1 MEEKLSSMSHRD
13 WFVKRLAKQLNIDVS
28 VVDEVIK
35 HQFDSVINATQRHKI
50 VEISGWGTLKWND
63 EAAQKKLDTMDAQIR
78 AIRNKI
84 ATSDSQT
91 KVQKWNDVID
101 EMLLKRKILINR
113 INELNADLRRLEKQ
127 SVSRR
132 KTKGADRSS
141 GSGENSNMQ

>member
-1 MEEKLSSMSHRD
+1 
-13 WFVKRLAKQLNIDVS
+13 
-28 VVDEVIK
+28 
-35 HQFDSVINATQRHKI
+35 
-50 VEISGWGTLKWND
+50 VEISGWGTLRWSD

-84 ATSDSQT
+84 ADSQSDI
-91 KVQKWNDVID
+91 KSQKWNDVID

-132 KTKGADRSS
+132 KTKGTDRS
-141 GSGENSNMQ
+141 GVNGENGNMQ

>member
-13 WFVKRLAKQLNIDVS
+13 WFVKRLAKQLNVDIS
-28 VVDEVIK
+28 IVDEVVK
-35 HQFDSVINATQRHKI
+35 HQFESVVNATQKNKS
-50 VEISGWGTLKWND
+50 VEISGLGTLKWND
-63 EAAQKKLDTMDAQIR
+63 KAAQKKLDVMDGQIR
-78 AIRNKI
+78 TLRNKI
-84 ATSDSQT
+84 VTTDSDV

-132 KTKGADRSS
+132 KTKGTD
-141 GSGENSNMQ
+141 

>member
-13 WFVKRLAKQLNIDVS
+13 WFVKRLAKQLNMDIS
-28 VVDEVIK
+28 IVDEVVK
-35 HQFDSVINATQRHKI
+35 HQFDSVINATQKHKV
-50 VEISGWGTLKWND
+50 VEISGWGTLRWNN

-78 AIRNKI
+78 ALRNKI
-84 ATSDSQT
+84 VTTDSEA

-113 INELNADLRRLEKQ
+113 INELNADLRGLEKQ

-132 KTKGADRSS
+132 KTKGTD
-141 GSGENSNMQ
+141 Q